1 MCLSD
6 CSKCK
11 YLDRN
16 PHHRGDILCGLNP
29 AYAAGWKRLES
40 LDEYSKS
47 CLPIDDCREFE
58 LDPSFEKKA
67 MQRGLGG
74 FPDPKSRRGQRL
86 HQEAIAL
93 SLNFFDWQKL
103 ERETSNPT
111 IGNALRDTIIGVN
124 LSLNRE
130 EWQEIANSTAIPA
143 VRIALASEGIEA
155 QRDPWICVDSSCID
169 AIAYL
174 SAESILKIRF
184 NSSLVYQYF
193 RVEESTFLDFCD
205 AQSKGRFF
213 NQHIKDCYNYRCC

>member
-11 YLDRN
+11 YFDRN
-16 PHHRGDILCGLNP
+16 CHHSGDIVCSLNP
-29 AYAAGWKRLES
+29 AYASMWKRLKS
-40 LDEYSKS
+40 LDEYSLG
-47 CLPIDDCREFE
+47 CLPIDVCQEFE
-58 LDPSFEKKA
+58 LDLAFERK
-67 MQRGLGG
+67 
-74 FPDPKSRRGQRL
+74 
-86 HQEAIAL
+86 AIAL

-103 ERETSNPT
+103 ERETSNST
-111 IGNALRDTIIGVN
+111 IGNALRDTIIGLN

-143 VRIALASEGIEA
+143 VRVALASEGIEA

-184 NSSLVYQYF
+184 NSGLVYEYY
-193 RVEESTFLDFCD
+193 RVAESTFHDFCD
-205 AQSKGRFF
+205 AQSQGRFF